1 MFDSFIALKVQSFL
15 DSVLSMCISFL
26 ILILCVCVFFFPS
39 CGMVVAQ
46 MKVLK
51 LLAIVVVGFV
61 FVVVLILEL
70 VHDKTQRKLIIG
82 TLCAV
87 FAVGMYASP
96 LTIMVSN
103 LIR

>member
-1 MFDSFIALKVQSFL
+1 M
-15 DSVLSMCISFL
+15 
-26 ILILCVCVFFFPS
+26 CVCVCFFLLV
-39 CGMVVAQ
+39 GMVVAQ

-51 LLAIVVVGFV
+51 LLAIVAVGFV

-70 VHDKTQRKLIIG
+70 VHDKTRRKLIIG
-82 TLCAV
+82 TLCVV

>member
-1 MFDSFIALKVQSFL
+1 VF
-15 DSVLSMCISFL
+15 
-26 ILILCVCVFFFPS
+26 VFFFLL
-39 CGMVVAQ
+39 GMVVAQ

-70 VHDKTQRKLIIG
+70 VHDKTRRKLIIG